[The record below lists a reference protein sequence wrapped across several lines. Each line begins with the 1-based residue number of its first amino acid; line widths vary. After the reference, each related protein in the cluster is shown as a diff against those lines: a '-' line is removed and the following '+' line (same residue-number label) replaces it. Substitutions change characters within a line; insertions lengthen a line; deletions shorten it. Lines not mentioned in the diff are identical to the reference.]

1 MIPVIVG
8 QFVKRQTRTSEFGY
22 FSGTWDELA
31 EKVQSVL
38 DMGIF
43 KSGYREGVIL
53 VPLSTKGFFTSIVKY
68 SRDIITET
76 IWEKRQEH
84 EEPVRKSVAYGKKSP
99 ATKVDIVLYRKNVL
113 SEDPHHIL
121 EIIPDYWEII
131 SINVSPYEFE
141 TPMTPFT
148 MARNQLVL
156 PGGTKGEYSGQ
167 QYAESIVFWNS
178 HCMIRERE

>member
-84 EEPVRKSVAYGKKSP
+84 EEPVRKSVAYGKKQP
-99 ATKVDIVLYRKNVL
+99 AVKVDVVLYRKNCVFRCCSTQHCAISL
-113 SEDPHHIL
+113 ISLKSHHRS
-121 EIIPDYWEII
+121 Y
-131 SINVSPYEFE
+131 Y
-141 TPMTPFT
+141 
-148 MARNQLVL
+148 
-156 PGGTKGEYSGQ
+156 
-167 QYAESIVFWNS
+167 VFAYTS
-178 HCMIRERE
+178 YY